1 MLAMWMWLVRLF
13 FAVNILLFAFY
24 LEAAPLKTTYQ
35 AKIFKPDGLPLE
47 SNNVSFRFTTLD
59 PSASCVLYIED
70 FSAVNMS
77 GSGGLISFSLGNGT
91 RSYPASATTF
101 ASVFDNATISYSCQ
115 APGIFS
121 PVPTDN
127 RKIVMQ
133 FNDGTGWQTLPAMAI
148 NAVPYA
154 MYASNADDSHLL
166 NGKADTAFVEKTSV
180 PTCASDRI
188 LYFNGASFSCIAYTG
203 NGAGGGVS
211 TVTTSGSVLV
221 NTGTA
226 SAPVL
231 SVAVAS
237 MSTDGYLTSL
247 DYQEFKT
254 KLSASSSAIT
264 STLGYAPVSSS
275 AVATQITSALAS
287 QTLSGDVNGSF
298 SATTVSQVGGKTASQ
313 VATSVD
319 ETLAATAQ
327 ASASTLVKRDGSG
340 GASFNSAYI
349 YKPGTNFSVSLQTH
363 ASLAANYILTL
374 PQDDGNS
381 GQVLSTDGSG
391 NLSWINPS
399 TGSVVSVSG
408 TSNEITSSGGST
420 PTLGLADVG
429 TAGTYFKVITDS
441 KGRVVSGAQLLLS
454 DVTTALG
461 YVPAASGSI
470 TSSQWVTSGTSIYY
484 ASGTVGVGTNSPS
497 ARLDVYNNGAGTSV
511 VQVVKGNNTQSAD
524 LQQWQNGAGVVV
536 AKISPAG
543 NITGSDSTNGIAV
556 TANATGGFGTA
567 MYANATG
574 ANATALYAT
583 AASGNAGYF
592 YSMSP
597 VNTAPTVVI
606 RQNGGSAA
614 NLLEFRDGASGVATT
629 VVNSTGAIGVGTS
642 NPVTKLDVSGGVRI
656 SMESATCTVSYAGT
670 LRYNLGN
677 VEYCNGSTWSAFGLS
692 GSGMQSFNGSTS
704 GTQSFAIGTA
714 GNSPAFNTL
723 SGVHTLNIPLASAAG
738 SVTAGLISNADYLNF
753 SNKVSSQWTTSGTTV
768 NYLSGNVGIGT
779 NNPDAAL
786 SIVTSSTANPGLKIY
801 NSATGTGIGLDPYYP
816 TVEFNRW
823 HDGTNARAFGTGYT
837 GVLNMDP
844 ANGDF
849 RFLTGN
855 NPGTNN
861 IPTMADA
868 LIIKNSGNVGI
879 GTTSPNAK
887 LDLSMTTTDPV
898 SVNPILRTY
907 STYNPTG
914 TSTADHWA
922 QHHTVNYTSAF
933 NGNRIIGSHILSLNS
948 SSGNLTEMIGAVGAA
963 DNTGTGAVSNSIGV
977 YARARNSSTGSIY
990 DAKGVFV
997 VVPNSGGGT
1006 ITNAYGM
1013 YIDTV
1018 TGTNN
1023 YAIYSAD
1030 TTAESYFAGRIG
1042 MLGASAPI
1050 TAIQI
1055 GSPFTGVANGWGAS
1069 RTMGVMMGSND
1080 TDNFYVGL
1088 ENNGTNEKY
1097 ATLIWGDDGNEPLKF
1112 QTNDSSGNVTE
1123 RVRITATGFVG
1134 IGTSTPTQLLH
1145 IAGNATGSGNQTG
1158 AQIGDVGTGQGPLF
1172 LVHNNPTVAGNAYYN
1187 LGWKYGGGAG
1197 KPAWIDL
1204 VNGVKFFISNNTV
1217 GTAGTSITDTVSAKM
1232 TITTAGDVGIGT
1244 ATPQAKLEVSGDARF
1259 GCRAGFWPVAD
1270 GRICMETTLRSHTSI
1285 NGMATGSITDNA
1297 IAICRGVGPG
1307 SRICTHTDFQQACGA
1322 RAISGVP
1329 DVDPY
1334 GGVVGGVYGDHSSIV
1349 SGQVTLNPSAMP
1361 AGHMDDVYL
1370 TWNGS
1375 ACSANNDGA
1384 GRHANE
1390 TSTFYYRC
1398 CY

>member
-1 MLAMWMWLVRLF
+1 MWTVLVRLF
-13 FAVNILLFAFY
+13 FAVNIFIFSLF

-35 AKIFKPDGLPLE
+35 AKIFKPDGFPLE

-59 PSASCVLYIED
+59 PAASCVLYIED

-77 GSGGLISFSLGNGT
+77 GSGGLISFSLGNGV
-91 RSYPASATTF
+91 RSYPASSTTF
-101 ASVFDNATISYSCQ
+101 ASVFDNSTISYSCQ

-121 PVPTDN
+121 PVASDN

-154 MYASNADDSHLL
+154 MYASSADDSHLL
-166 NGKADTAFVEKTSV
+166 NGKTDTAFVEKINV
-180 PTCASDRI
+180 PVCASDRI
-188 LYFNGASFSCIAYTG
+188 LYFNGASFSCIDYTG
-203 NGAGGGVS
+203 NGAGGGIS
-211 TVTTSGSVLV
+211 SVTTSGSVLV

-231 SVAVAS
+231 SVTVS
-237 MSTDGYLTSL
+237 SISTDGYLTSL
-247 DYQEFKT
+247 DYQEFKN

-319 ETLAATAQ
+319 ETLAATAA

-349 YKPGTNFSVSLQTH
+349 YKPGTNFSVRLQAH
-363 ASLAANYILTL
+363 ASLAANYVLTL

-408 TSNEITSSGGST
+408 TSNEITSTGGAT

-441 KGRVVSGAQLLLS
+441 KGRVVSGAQLVLS

-470 TSSQWVTSGTSIYY
+470 TSSQWVTSGSTIYY
-484 ASGTVGVGTNSPS
+484 TDGHVGVGTTNPIGT
-497 ARLDVYNNGAGTSV
+497 LDVRGGVAAAGVNGSRINIEAQSGGSGNTNGGLIALTPGAPSGT
-511 VQVVKGNNTQSAD
+511 G
-524 LQQWQNGAGVVV
+524 GAGVIWTKGKVILNNDLGGWASYIDAWNNGYTMV
-536 AKISPAG
+536 MNSRDGYQFNVNSSTKL
-543 NITGSDSTNGIAV
+543 TLDSSGKVGI
-556 TANATGGFGTA
+556 GTA
-567 MYANATG
+567 
-574 ANATALYAT
+574 
-583 AASGNAGYF
+583 
-592 YSMSP
+592 
-597 VNTAPTVVI
+597 
-606 RQNGGSAA
+606 
-614 NLLEFRDGASGVATT
+614 
-629 VVNSTGAIGVGTS
+629 
-642 NPVTKLDVSGGVRI
+642 NPVTQLDVSGGVRI
-656 SMESATCTVSYAGT
+656 SMESATCAVSYAGT

-677 VEYCNGSTWSAFGLS
+677 VEYCNGSTWSAFGIS

-704 GTQSFAIGTA
+704 GTQSFAIGAA
-714 GNSPAFNTL
+714 GNSPAFNT
-723 SGVHTLNIPLASAAG
+723 SNGVHTLNIPLASATS
-738 SVTAGLISNADYLNF
+738 SVTAGLISNADYQSFN
-753 SNKVSSQWTTSGTTV
+753 NKVSSQWTTSGSTV

-786 SIVTSSTANPGLKIY
+786 SIVTATAANPGLKIY

-823 HDGTNARAFGTGYT
+823 HDGTNGRAFGSGYT
-837 GVLNMDP
+837 GALNMDP

-861 IPTMADA
+861 IPTMTDA

-879 GTTSPNAK
+879 GTITPNAK
-887 LDLSMTTTDPV
+887 LDLSVMATDPTTI
-898 SVNPILRTY
+898 NPVLRTY
-907 STYNPTG
+907 STYNPSG

-922 QHHTVNYTSAF
+922 QHHTVNYTSTF

-948 SSGNLTEMIGAVGAA
+948 SSGNLAEMIGVVGAA
-963 DNTGTGAVSNSIGV
+963 DNTGTGAVSSSVGV

-990 DAKGVFV
+990 DAKGLFV
-997 VVPNSGGGT
+997 VVPNAGGGT

-1030 TTAESYFAGRIG
+1030 TTADSYFAGRMG
-1042 MLGASAPI
+1042 MSGASSPV
-1050 TAIQI
+1050 TAVQI
-1055 GSPFTGVANGWGAS
+1055 GNPFTGVSNGWGAS

-1088 ENNGTNEKY
+1088 ENNGVNEKY

-1112 QTNDSSGNVTE
+1112 QTNDPSGNVTE
-1123 RVRITATGFVG
+1123 RMRISGAGLVG
-1134 IGTSTPTQLLH
+1134 IGTSAPAQLLH
-1145 IAGNATGSGNQTG
+1145 VAGNNSGNGNQTG

-1187 LGWKYGGGAG
+1187 SGWKYGGGTG

-1232 TITTAGDVGIGT
+1232 IIASDGNVGIGT
-1244 ATPQAKLEVSGDARF
+1244 TTPQAKLEVNGDARF

-1270 GRICMETTLRSHTSI
+1270 GRICMETTLRTHTSI
-1285 NGMATGSITDNA
+1285 NGMATGTITDNA
-1297 IAICRGVGPG
+1297 IATCKGVGPG
-1307 SRICTHTDFQQACGA
+1307 SRLCTHTDFQQACGA
-1322 RAISGVP
+1322 RAISGIP

-1334 GGVVGGVYGDHSSIV
+1334 GGVANGVYGDHTAIV
-1349 SGQVTLNPSAMP
+1349 SGQVTLNPSSMP
-1361 AGHMDDVYL
+1361 AGHSDDVYL
-1370 TWNGS
+1370 TWNGT
-1375 ACSANNDGA
+1375 ACSANNDGL

-1390 TSTFYYRC
+1390 TSSFSYRC